1 MFEDQNPT
9 PMTPPAPRPYSPVPP
24 PTNLPPTAPPL
35 TNLPPLASTP
45 PPGPT
50 PAAPNVHSMPD
61 RFRLTGRGPGGAS
74 TTKKLLIVLIVV
86 VVVAGLGIG
95 GLWVFQNVLSKN
107 DNTNNANAN
116 LNTNTAIINEDV
128 NEAVTNEVLNEN
140 ANLNVNSS
148 LNANSDLN
156 LNSNSNL
163 NSNLNTNADTN
174 LNQNTNLNT
183 NTSLITSPLPS
194 SLDTDNDGLTD
205 VEEAAY
211 TTDPNKPDT
220 DGDSFLDGKEART
233 DGSVVGELYMGYN
246 PKGEGKLEGSSL
258 VVRQENETKEYSVL
272 VPTTWTVTKDA
283 TGGMLITPTLPTGE
297 FFQVRI
303 NDNATQMTPSQWY
316 QSANPA
322 SLVTS
327 LTTMAINGL
336 EGILSEDYSTV
347 YLFKGTKVYSL
358 QYSTGALSQ
367 VNYRTTFDMIMRS
380 FKLGAA

>member
-9 PMTPPAPRPYSPVPP
+9 PMTPPAPRPYSPPP
-24 PTNLPPTAPPL
+24 SNLPPASPPL
-35 TNLPPLASTP
+35 TNLPPLTSTP

-50 PAAPNVHSMPD
+50 PAAPSVHSMPD

-116 LNTNTAIINEDV
+116 LNTNTTILNENV
-128 NEAVTNEVLNEN
+128 NEAVANEAVNEN
-140 ANLNVNSS
+140 ANLNTNLNVNV
-148 LNANSDLN
+148 N
-156 LNSNSNL
+156 LNSNGNL
-163 NSNLNTNADTN
+163 NSNLNTNTATN

-194 SLDTDNDGLTD
+194 SLDADSDGLTD

-220 DGDSFLDGKEART
+220 DGDSFIDGKEART
-233 DGSVVGELYMGYN
+233 DGSIVGELYMGYN
-246 PKGEGKLEGSSL
+246 PKGAGKLEGSSL
-258 VVRQENETKEYSVL
+258 VTRQENETKEYSIL
-272 VPTTWTVTKDA
+272 VPATWTVSKDA
-283 TGGMLITPTLPTGE
+283 TGGVLITPTLPTGE
-297 FFQVRI
+297 FFQVRV
-303 NDNATQMTPSQWY
+303 NDNSTQMTPSQWY

-322 SLVTS
+322 SLVAS
-327 LTTMAINGL
+327 LTTKAINGL
-336 EGILSEDYSTV
+336 EGILSEDYSTI
-347 YLFKGTKVYSL
+347 YLFKGTKVYSI

-367 VNYRTTFDMIMRS
+367 VNYRTTFDMIMLS